1 MRRKTSSNLARGGV
15 YGRRK
20 ARGSSRSKKK
30 GDSTAGIGDAFKDR
44 KRPGMRDRAGN
55 GTRVEDY
62 RSPYYKSFGVGS
74 RTSGSNKKNL
84 GH

>member
-1 MRRKTSSNLARGGV
+1 MRRKAKQLARGGV

-20 ARGSSRSKKK
+20 ARGSSRSRS
-30 GDSTAGIGDAFKDR
+30 GGTASLSSRGK
-44 KRPGMRDRAGN
+44 KRPGLVTQQGGS

-62 RSPYYKSFGVGS
+62 RAPYYKSFGVGS
-74 RTSGSNKKNL
+74 RSSGSSKKNL